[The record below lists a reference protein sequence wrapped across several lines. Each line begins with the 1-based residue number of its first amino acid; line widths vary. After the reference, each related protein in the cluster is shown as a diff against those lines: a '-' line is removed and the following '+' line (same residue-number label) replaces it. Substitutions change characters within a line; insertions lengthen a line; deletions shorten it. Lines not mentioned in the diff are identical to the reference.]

1 MNPPVPYRGKEP
13 YIFISYSHKD
23 SRKVWPVIEQMQAD
37 GYRVWYDEG
46 IDPGTEW
53 DENIAAHVTGCDYFI
68 AFISKNYINSEN
80 CKDELNFSR
89 DLNKK
94 QLLIYLE
101 DVDLPDGMDLRLGRV
116 QRVTRNGK
124 GDFYQRLYDAEGISS
139 FTSGVKLDR
148 PAKKKLSPLLF
159 ILPLIAIAAA
169 AMFLFKP
176 AADEPTTAAPA
187 EVVTTTTED
196 PFTLRQ
202 QDLVGLNDITLKA
215 HDMYIDEEGSLIV
228 DVLADNKNNTDIELF
243 IDTTYINGMQC
254 ESEYEHT
261 LPASSESHIF
271 LKWRREYLE
280 RDVTDVIEKPED
292 VTRIQIK
299 MLTKGFPDYQYF
311 TYYPYGIENDDSNN
325 FEPGEND
332 IVIHD
337 DNNSRIVIANPHY
350 SEDNEWVCDIVSTN
364 KSDRMT
370 KIHVNFTEINGYS
383 HGISSN
389 DTMFPESTVRT
400 NHVYSD
406 WHVTEKDKI
415 YKATVHFVLQDVVT
429 YEMFEEDDV
438 EVWFEEDTG
447 ITFEPRVLDSD
458 DKILMENEDIVVAL
472 IDDFKYNEYVH
483 VFRIYGYNKSDK
495 ELNISFENY
504 LQNGEIMNDGS
515 WSIMY
520 LHPGEQ
526 SFDNQYL
533 NHAHD
538 ATKFN
543 TDFDLV
549 ISERPDS
556 GESSELYRKNIHLD
570 FSR

>member
-1 MNPPVPYRGKEP
+1 
-13 YIFISYSHKD
+13 
-23 SRKVWPVIEQMQAD
+23 
-37 GYRVWYDEG
+37 
-46 IDPGTEW
+46 
-53 DENIAAHVTGCDYFI
+53 
-68 AFISKNYINSEN
+68 
-80 CKDELNFSR
+80 
-89 DLNKK
+89 
-94 QLLIYLE
+94 
-101 DVDLPDGMDLRLGRV
+101 
-116 QRVTRNGK
+116 
-124 GDFYQRLYDAEGISS
+124 
-139 FTSGVKLDR
+139 
-148 PAKKKLSPLLF
+148 
-159 ILPLIAIAAA
+159 
-169 AMFLFKP
+169 
-176 AADEPTTAAPA
+176 
-187 EVVTTTTED
+187 
-196 PFTLRQ
+196 
-202 QDLVGLNDITLKA
+202 
-215 HDMYIDEEGSLIV
+215 
-228 DVLADNKNNTDIELF
+228 
-243 IDTTYINGMQC
+243 
-254 ESEYEHT
+254 
-261 LPASSESHIF
+261 
-271 LKWRREYLE
+271 
-280 RDVTDVIEKPED
+280 
-292 VTRIQIK
+292 
-299 MLTKGFPDYQYF
+299 
-311 TYYPYGIENDDSNN
+311 
-325 FEPGEND
+325 
-332 IVIHD
+332 
-337 DNNSRIVIANPHY
+337 
-350 SEDNEWVCDIVSTN
+350 
-364 KSDRMT
+364 
-370 KIHVNFTEINGYS
+370 
-383 HGISSN
+383 
-389 DTMFPESTVRT
+389 MFPESTVRT

-438 EVWFEEDTG
+438 EIWFEEDTG

-504 LQNGEIMNDGS
+504 HQTGEIMNDGS